1 MDRWIG
7 KVAVVTGASAGIGA
21 SIAVNLA
28 KAGLIVIGLARRTEP
43 VDALR
48 ATLPAGIATTHLHSF
63 KCDVREEA
71 DVKAAFAWITRK
83 FGGCDVLINNAGVFR
98 TEPLIDPNNTEAMRA
113 TLETNVMG
121 VFFCTRE
128 SFQSMRLRNVAGHVV
143 IINSTAG
150 HVVSYVM
157 DVMPSLNMYPPSK
170 HALTAMTEV
179 FRQEFFAAG
188 TKVKITVCVVLLKI
202 YITISSSGQFL
213 FLFSLNYYYICRVL
227 VRAMFR
233 QELFLSRII

>member
-21 SIAVNLA
+21 NIALSLA
-28 KAGLIVIGLARRTEP
+28 KAGFIVVGLARRTEP

-48 ATLPAGIATTHLHSF
+48 SSLPAAIAKTHLHSF
-63 KCDVREEA
+63 KCDVRSEDE
-71 DVKAAFAWITRK
+71 VKAAFAWITSK
-83 FGGCDVLINNAGVFR
+83 FGGVDVLINNAGVFR
-98 TEPLIDPNNTEAMRA
+98 TQPLIDPDNTVAMRE

-121 VFFCTRE
+121 VFLCTRE
-128 SFQSMRLRNVAGHVV
+128 AFQSMRARDVAGHVV

-157 DVMPSLNMYPPSK
+157 DAMPSLNMYPPSK

-188 TKVKITVCVVLLKI
+188 TKVKITVCVPFFFK
-202 YITISSSGQFL
+202 F
-213 FLFSLNYYYICRVL
+213 
-227 VRAMFR
+227 
-233 QELFLSRII
+233 